1 MRRVREEIQAR
12 MQGANLDHLSEQD
25 LLVIAAGVDLAEGE
39 ELSEDG
45 NFWLFCQDAWH
56 VLEPSTPLKWNW
68 HLNVMAAYLEAY
80 GRRDIKRLILN
91 VPPGSMKSLMV
102 SVFYPAWE
110 WTRDTGRRFI
120 NLTNEITLATRDS
133 RRMRDLIASE
143 WYQARWGHLYQLSQ
157 DQKEKTLFE
166 NTGKGFRQ
174 SLSFTGNISGKRGTD
189 LLIDDPIDTKKAFS
203 DVANQ
208 TVLDTYDQA
217 VSSRLN
223 DPIEDAICVIMQRT
237 RSNDLTGHMMLKK
250 STKWTQVIIP
260 MEGEPSPGFD
270 AVADIGMT
278 HYGDPAYNGGL
289 LKDIR
294 KPGELMFP
302 ERYNKASV
310 DALKEDLGEY
320 GTAGQLQQRPSP
332 LGGGIIKQRYWR
344 IWPDD
349 MPLPLAEHIFVSWD
363 TAYTT
368 KDEKEASYSAMTAWG
383 VFWHE
388 QQQKYCLFVLGR
400 WFERCDYPRLRKL
413 AQDFTEKYKP
423 DAHLVEKKASGQSL
437 IQDMKRIG
445 SGRKRVR
452 IRTYSPDVD
461 KIARAHASTPTME
474 SGMVYVPNKPWAHE
488 IIKLASEFP
497 TGAPPSSDVT
507 DTITQAVL
515 YLKNRWWVEHPD
527 DVDEADN
534 NVMPEVD
541 YDEADEL
548 YGSNEGGIYG

>member
-1 MRRVREEIQAR
+1 MRVRERVAQKVKAST
-12 MQGANLDHLSEQD
+12 LDHLSKEE
-25 LLVIAAGVDLAEGE
+25 LVIMAARVDLAEGK

-45 NFWLFCQDAWH
+45 SFWMFCQDAWH

-68 HLNVMAAYLEAY
+68 HLNVMAAYLESY

-110 WTRDTGRRFI
+110 WTRDPGRRFI

-133 RRMRDLIASE
+133 RRMRDLIQSD
-143 WYQARWGHLYQLSQ
+143 WYQARWGHLFSLSQ

-189 LLIDDPIDTKKAFS
+189 LVIDDPIDTKKAFS
-203 DVANQ
+203 DVANAN
-208 TVLDTYDQA
+208 VLDTYDQA

-223 DPIEDAICVIMQRT
+223 DPIEDSIVVIMQRT
-237 RSNDLTGHMMLKK
+237 RSNDLTGHLMLKK
-250 STKWTQVIIP
+250 ATQWVQVIIP
-260 MEGEPSPGFD
+260 MEGEEAPGFN
-270 AVADIGMT
+270 AKLDIGMT
-278 HYGDPAYNGGL
+278 HYGDKRFNNGL
-289 LKDIR
+289 LRDIR

-302 ERYNKASV
+302 KRYDKKSV

-332 LGGGIIKQRYWR
+332 LGGGIIKKSYWR
-344 IWPDD
+344 VWPDD
-349 MPLPLAEHIFVSWD
+349 MPLPEAEHIFVSWD

-368 KDEKEASYSAMTAWG
+368 VDAKDNSFSAMTAWG

-400 WFERCDYPRLRKL
+400 WYERCPYPRLRQL
-413 AQDFTEKYKP
+413 AQDFTEKYRP
-423 DAHLVEKKASGQSL
+423 DAHLVERKASGQSL

-488 IIKLASEFP
+488 LIKYCSEFP
-497 TGAPPSSDVT
+497 TGAPPSSDLT
-507 DTITQAVL
+507 DTVTQAVL

-527 DVDEADN
+527 DIDEADT
-534 NVMPEVD
+534 NVMPEQD

-548 YGSNEGGIYG
+548 YGSNEGGVYG